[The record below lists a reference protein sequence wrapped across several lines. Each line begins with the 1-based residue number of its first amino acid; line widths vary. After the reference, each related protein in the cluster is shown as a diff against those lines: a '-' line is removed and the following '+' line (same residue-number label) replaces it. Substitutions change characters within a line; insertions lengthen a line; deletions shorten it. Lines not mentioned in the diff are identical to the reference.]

1 MKVLVLWADDRSTNL
16 GVRALASGSAELARL
31 AWPGAE
37 VQFQG
42 FGPGSAPVPVDTRAL
57 AGSLAGVRRELT
69 DWLSEFDVVIDTRAG
84 DSFADIYGLK
94 RLGLMT
100 TMTALAARAGA
111 AVVLGPQ
118 TIGPFGTAAGRVTG
132 RYALRKAD
140 LVMARDTTSAGHAAR
155 LGRPVD
161 VLSTDV
167 AFALPTAPRT
177 GTRDVV
183 LNVSGLLWQPGQH
196 VEAESY
202 RTAILDLHRR
212 LLAEGR
218 QVSLLAHVI
227 DSDNPDNDVPAV
239 RAVAAEVDPTA
250 EIIVPTSLDDVRSAV
265 ASAEVVIASR
275 MHACLNAISVGTPAI
290 PLAYSR
296 KFAPLF
302 GDLGWDHT
310 IDLRTDSAIGDRA
323 LALTRDG
330 SLADQ
335 VVAVRDRA
343 QELVGVAVKH
353 LADHVG
359 PRGARSAS
367 PSR

>member
-16 GVRALASGSAELARL
+16 GVRALASGSAELARQ

-42 FGPGSAPVPVDTRAL
+42 FGPGSAPVPVDARAL
-57 AGSLAGVRRELT
+57 AGSLVRVRRELT
-69 DWLSEFDVVIDTRAG
+69 DWLSGFDVVLDTRAG

-111 AVVLGPQ
+111 AVVMGPQ
-118 TIGPFGTAAGRVTG
+118 TIGPFGTAAGRRTG

-140 LVMARDTTSAGHAAR
+140 LVMARDTVSAGHAAR

-161 VLSTDV
+161 VLTTDV
-167 AFALPTAPRT
+167 AFALPTVPRT
-177 GTRDVV
+177 GTRDVL
-183 LNVSGLLWQPGQH
+183 LNVSGLLWLPGQH
-196 VEAESY
+196 VAAESY
-202 RTAILDLHRR
+202 RSVILDLHRR
-212 LLAEGR
+212 LLAAGR
-218 QVSLLAHVI
+218 RVSLLAHVI
-227 DSDNPDNDVPAV
+227 DSDNPDNDVPAA
-239 RAVAAEVDPTA
+239 REVAAAVDPAA
-250 EIIVPTSLDDVRSAV
+250 EIIVPTSLGGVRDAV

-302 GDLGWDHT
+302 EDLGWEHT
-310 IDLRTDSAIGDRA
+310 IDLRTGGDIGDRA
-323 LALTRDG
+323 FALAQDEALV
-330 SLADQ
+330 DQ
-335 VVAVRDRA
+335 VSAVRGRA
-343 QELVGVAVKH
+343 QELVDVAVKH
-353 LADHVG
+353 LATHVG
-359 PRGARSAS
+359 PRGERLRARS
-367 PSR
+367 